1 MFKHEC
7 NYYNIIIRLRL
18 QEMLAHILTLS
29 LYNMYNK
36 NDQSSLEG
44 IVSVFGTTDDR
55 NSLLA

>member
-1 MFKHEC
+1 M
-7 NYYNIIIRLRL
+7 
-18 QEMLAHILTLS
+18 QETLAHILTLS

-44 IVSVFGTTDDR
+44 IVSVFGTTDER